1 MNKNN
6 IKEIYAY
13 INIIRSIPL
22 LIAYKFSKNRTII
35 NKDIVENMKRRDGDI
50 HHNWGNIQSL
60 NYLLVC
66 YPEFRNVFYYRIG
79 LLSQILKL
87 FYPKMKP
94 LYITSNGIGSGLV
107 MYHGFSTIIYAKS
120 IGENCT
126 VYHNVTIGKTDDVPT
141 IGNNVTICTGA
152 KVIGGINIGNNSTIG
167 AGAIVT
173 KDVPNN
179 CVVVGNN
186 EIMKRNGTRVNK
198 KIQLVK

>member
-1 MNKNN
+1 MNKNR

-22 LIAYKFSKNRTII
+22 IIAYKFSKNKDLIG
-35 NKDIVENMKRRDGDI
+35 KDIIENMKRRDGNI
-50 HHNWGNIQSL
+50 HLNWGKIKCL
-60 NYLLVC
+60 NYLLAC

-79 LLSQILKL
+79 LLSNVLKL

-94 LYITSNGIGSGLV
+94 LYITSSSIGSGLV
-107 MYHGFSTIIYAKS
+107 MYHGFSTIVYAKS

-126 VYHNVTIGKTDDVPT
+126 IYHNVTVGKTDDVPK
-141 IGNNVTICTGA
+141 IGDNVTICTGA

-186 EIMKRNGTRVNK
+186 EIIKRNGTRVNK